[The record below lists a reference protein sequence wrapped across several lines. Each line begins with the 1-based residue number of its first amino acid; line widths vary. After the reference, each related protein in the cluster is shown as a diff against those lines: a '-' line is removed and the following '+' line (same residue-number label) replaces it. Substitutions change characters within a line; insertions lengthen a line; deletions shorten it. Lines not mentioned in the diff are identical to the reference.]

1 MNTPPSFRLQ
11 RTQSI
16 HAGRRLSFSGR
27 SDPPEAPECDSDFS
41 QNDYAIANFED
52 MNDDDDIY
60 VRWSVAH
67 QRAYMYS
74 RLDRPTQWVQDHW
87 TLRKTIEVGLGY
99 SWSGDEA
106 FDIRDMPSNFVII
119 HREMLDADG
128 EVTMERLDPDTPNDA
143 ARINEILDSPMSC
156 PAPNKIM
163 YMFSVR

>member
-1 MNTPPSFRLQ
+1 M
-11 RTQSI
+11 
-16 HAGRRLSFSGR
+16 HAGRRLSFSER
-27 SDPPEAPECDSDFS
+27 SDPPEAPDFDSDFS
-41 QNDYAIANFED
+41 HNDYVIANFED
-52 MNDDDDIY
+52 MNDDDDVY

-119 HREMLDADG
+119 HREMPDANG
-128 EVTMERLDPDTPNDA
+128 EATIEHLDPYIPGDA
-143 ARINEILDSPMSC
+143 ARVNEILDRPMSC

>member
-1 MNTPPSFRLQ
+1 M
-11 RTQSI
+11 
-16 HAGRRLSFSGR
+16 HAGRRLSFSER
-27 SDPPEAPECDSDFS
+27 NDPPEAPDFDSDFS
-41 QNDYAIANFED
+41 HNDYVIANFED
-52 MNDDDDIY
+52 MNDDDDVY

-119 HREMLDADG
+119 HREMPDANG
-128 EVTMERLDPDTPNDA
+128 EATMEHLDPYIPGDA
-143 ARINEILDSPMSC
+143 ARVNEILDRPMSC

>member
-11 RTQSI
+11 RTQSM
-16 HAGRRLSFSGR
+16 HAGRRLSFSER
-27 SDPPEAPECDSDFS
+27 NNPPEAPELDSDFS

-52 MNDDDDIY
+52 MNDDDDIH
-60 VRWSVAH
+60 VRWSVEH

-87 TLRKTIEVGLGY
+87 TLRKTIEVGMGY
-99 SWSGDEA
+99 SWSSDEA

-119 HREMLDADG
+119 HREIPDDDG
-128 EVTMERLDPDTPNDA
+128 TPTMEHLDPYTPNDA
-143 ARINEILDSPMSC
+143 VRINEILDYPMSS
-156 PAPNKIM
+156 PAANKIM